1 MISLLRKDIHK
12 RIGKLLYHQKYTAD
26 EIVET
31 MCNLGMKKGSVI
43 CIHASMKEFYN
54 YQGTAE
60 ELIKKI
66 QTIITTEGTLIMPS
80 YPTHVTKK
88 NQVISSTQR
97 PIQHLQVTLQ
107 KFLGRVQMLFVALM
121 YNTQFVHGENMR
133 NGS

>member
-1 MISLLRKDIHK
+1 MKQSISNYLRNPIQEGYRLYKIISLLRKDIHK

-66 QTIITTEGTLIMPS
+66 KIPS
-80 YPTHVTKK
+80 
-88 NQVISSTQR
+88 QQR
-97 PIQHLQVTLQ
+97 VL
-107 KFLGRVQMLFVALM
+107 
-121 YNTQFVHGENMR
+121 
-133 NGS
+133 

>member
-1 MISLLRKDIHK
+1 MKQSIPTTLGILFKKVTGVQDISLLRKDIHK

-60 ELIKKI
+60 ELIKKN
-66 QTIITTEGTLIMPS
+66 S
-80 YPTHVTKK
+80 NYH
-88 NQVISSTQR
+88 
-97 PIQHLQVTLQ
+97 H
-107 KFLGRVQMLFVALM
+107 
-121 YNTQFVHGENMR
+121 Y
-133 NGS
+133 